1 MILTDIKGSVPTR
14 DTDMNKSLDERRY
27 YKQENREA
35 KTGVKKREYI
45 F

>member
-1 MILTDIKGSVPTR
+1 MISTDIKGSVPTQ

-27 YKQENREA
+27 YKQENREV
-35 KTGVKKREYI
+35 KTGVKKREYM